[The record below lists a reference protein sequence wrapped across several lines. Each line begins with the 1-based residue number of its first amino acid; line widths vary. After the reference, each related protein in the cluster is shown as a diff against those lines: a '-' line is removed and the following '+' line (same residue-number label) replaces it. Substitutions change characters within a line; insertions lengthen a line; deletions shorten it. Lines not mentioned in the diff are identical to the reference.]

1 MRACRP
7 ARAGGHFRR
16 TRLFRVTSSVRGR
29 RLLEKNR
36 ENTETLIRSAIL
48 LVFLLAW
55 KSYSF
60 RIREDMHWAVSD
72 YLICY
77 AQDVIL
83 WALLYVGIHG
93 MCVVSKKWVVA
104 AHLIVLNA
112 ALVFQMID
120 SRVKVLFLEPLSVQL
135 IGYSCG
141 DLEILSSQM
150 MFFWGKK
157 YWPAFLL
164 SIAAFNLLPLMLSSL
179 MKRYARSGSAIGVV
193 GGKVNNF
200 ICGGKLTVMASLILP
215 LSAAI
220 VVTGSEEIY
229 GLNKNFIIS
238 SLVDPLKKNNRIAG
252 DICES
257 EQKVYSLRDRG
268 HERKISSFFGLAAN
282 RNVILYILESTS
294 YEDSL
299 GANRRAM
306 PFINGLLGSGG
317 IALPC
322 YTQCATS
329 TKSVFTVL
337 SGLHSGKG
345 FEIIESRI
353 RNAGG
358 ITRVLRER
366 GYYTAFITAQNLSY
380 QGMRNMVQNFGF
392 DHVVEYENLRSLAG
406 KSGIVV
412 KDVGFGASDDRLMLL
427 SDIHEFP
434 SQKLFLVYYTSSSHY
449 PYDFPG
455 AGPGCDKDRH
465 ERSLAYSDY
474 VFSLLYKMVS
484 ENNMARDTLFIVTA
498 DHGEEFYDGKFKGR
512 GTTLSEATHRVPL
525 VFYGSGIR
533 FPALESG
540 IARQVDI
547 GVSLLELLGIKD
559 CDFRTQGTSIFAA
572 GRRETPVF
580 INTYGLMDSMGII
593 ENGKKFVYSFDSGK
607 MWLYENTKGGEVK
620 KEIRDVETIR
630 RYSARM
636 NTFDAYNSN
645 HLKTLLDSGDKR

>member
-1 MRACRP
+1 M
-7 ARAGGHFRR
+7 
-16 TRLFRVTSSVRGR
+16 
-29 RLLEKNR
+29 
-36 ENTETLIRSAIL
+36 
-48 LVFLLAW
+48 
-55 KSYSF
+55 
-60 RIREDMHWAVSD
+60 SD

-77 AQDVIL
+77 AQDLIL
-83 WALLYVGIHG
+83 WALLYIGTHCAILFN
-93 MCVVSKKWVVA
+93 KRLVA
-104 AHLIVLNA
+104 AHLAVVNAVLI
-112 ALVFQMID
+112 FQMID
-120 SRVKVLFLEPLSVQL
+120 SRVKVLFLEPLSFQL
-135 IGYSCG
+135 IEYSRN
-141 DLEILSSQM
+141 DLEILASQM
-150 MFFWGKK
+150 MFFWGRR

-164 SIAAFNLLPLMLSSL
+164 SIVVLNLLPVLLASL
-179 MKRYARSGSAIGVV
+179 MEKCDYSGRPIGVLCGKI
-193 GGKVNNF
+193 GGF
-200 ICGGKLTVMASLILP
+200 MRTGKLTVLASFVLL
-215 LSAAI
+215 LSAA
-220 VVTGSEEIY
+220 VVVSGSEEIY
-229 GLNKNFIIS
+229 GLNKNFIVS
-238 SLVDPLKKNNRIAG
+238 SLVDPLKRNKRNVG
-252 DICES
+252 DIHES
-257 EQKVYSLRDRG
+257 EQKVYSVRDSG
-268 HERKISSFFGLAAN
+268 PHGSPSGFFGLAEN

-380 QGMRNMVQNFGF
+380 QGMRNMVRNFGF

-547 GVSLLELLGIKD
+547 GVSLLELLGVKD
-559 CDFRTQGTSIFAA
+559 CDFQTQGTSIFSA

-607 MWLYENTKGGEVK
+607 MWFYENKKGGEVK
-620 KEIRDVETIR
+620 TEIHDVETIR
-630 RYSARM
+630 RYSSRM

-645 HLKTLLDSGDKR
+645 YLETLLDSGDKR